1 MERGRKNRV
10 KSKFNMKSPFTQTE
24 IDIEEEASPDWWQ
37 DETSTNRTDLT
48 PEEKDIRKRTMDEA
62 QKTNDFLNWQKN
74 ITKDDYDRFKKMTSG
89 NTTLESTDP
98 VEPVEEKGIDRW
110 IDKPIMEVLGLTK
123 EQIEARKAKKAQ
135 RIEDAKKAESEGT
148 ETLKQAKLVKRAKK
162 REDRLAKRAI
172 KDKQKLA
179 KWREKNP
186 VTGKEAINKLA
197 IETGGTPIAK
207 YKKGYGV

>member
-10 KSKFNMKSPFTQTE
+10 KSKFNMESPFRQDVTT
-24 IDIEEEASPDWWQ
+24 SNTDWEGRLTR
-37 DETSTNRTDLT
+37 DE
-48 PEEKDIRKRTMDEA
+48 
-62 QKTNDFLNWQKN
+62 
-74 ITKDDYDRFKKMTSG
+74 YDKFKQMTSG
-89 NTTLESTDP
+89 YTPPTTELTDP

-123 EQIEARKAKKAQ
+123 EQREARKARKAQ

-179 KWREKNP
+179 KWRKKNP

-197 IETGGTPIAK
+197 METGGTPIAK

>member
-10 KSKFNMKSPFTQTE
+10 KSKFNMKSPFRQAA

-37 DETSTNRTDLT
+37 DETGANRTDLT
-48 PEEKDIRKRTMDEA
+48 ESEKDVRKRTMDKA
-62 QKTNDFLNWQKN
+62 QGTSDFLDWKKN
-74 ITKDDYDRFKKMTSG
+74 INQAEYDKFKQMT
-89 NTTLESTDP
+89 NTTSESTDP

-123 EQIEARKAKKAQ
+123 KQREARKAKKAQ

-162 REDRLAKRAI
+162 RENRLAKKAI